1 MRASSRR
8 RARAPTARRFFALF
22 SSLAVAARAAP
33 DKVGCDRKV
42 SGVDIMTKSKIMG
55 WTPSVGSFVTASAP
69 TYGPNDSITITL
81 TGLDKA
87 AFAHASA
94 GTATT
99 ISGFTAKS
107 CGGTAQQYANSGG
120 NVPSGTKT
128 FTWTAPADLTSVLSV
143 DISAGYAAGQGAV
156 TRQTITLTRAA
167 GAACATNQRVS
178 SGACVACPAGSTR
191 VAGDPVY
198 GGDTTCTATLCAT
211 NERVSNN
218 ACVAC
223 TGSATNAAG
232 DDATQSDTTCDGAAC
247 ASNQHVSSGSCT
259 ACPAGTT
266 RAAGDPSG
274 GIDTACAATACGANE
289 RVSNNACVACAAY
302 TTNAAG
308 DLANG
313 GDTACDAASAAP
325 AGPKFIVFALFTAL
339 ACACARV
346 A

>member
-33 DKVGCDRKV
+33 DRVGCDRKV
-42 SGVDIMTKSKIMG
+42 SGVDIMTKSRIMDA
-55 WTPSVGSFVTASAP
+55 TQSVGSFVTASAS

-81 TGLDKA
+81 TGLASA

-107 CGGTAQQYANSGG
+107 CGGTAQQYANSGA
-120 NVPSGTKT
+120 SGTKT

-143 DISAGYAAGQGAV
+143 DISAGYAAGQGVV
-156 TRQTITLTRAA
+156 TRQTITLTRAVV
-167 GAACATNQRVS
+167 AACATNQRVS

-191 VAGDPVY
+191 AAGDPVY
-198 GGDTTCTATLCAT
+198 GGDTTCT
-211 NERVSNN
+211 
-218 ACVAC
+218 
-223 TGSATNAAG
+223 
-232 DDATQSDTTCDGAAC
+232 
-247 ASNQHVSSGSCT
+247 
-259 ACPAGTT
+259 
-266 RAAGDPSG
+266 
-274 GIDTACAATACGANE
+274 ATACGANE

-346 A
+346 ALFHFISIQFNLIFFAFSVRCDLHSSSIPLPSSRARRDAAHARAAARR

>member
-33 DKVGCDRKV
+33 DRVGCDRKV
-42 SGVDIMTKSKIMG
+42 SGVDIMTKSRIMG
-55 WTPSVGSFVTASAP
+55 ETPSVGSFVTASAP
-69 TYGPNDSITITL
+69 TYGPNDPITITL
-81 TGLDKA
+81 TGLARA

-107 CGGTAQQYANSGG
+107 CGATAQQYANSGA
-120 NVPSGTKT
+120 SGTKQ

-167 GAACATNQRVS
+167 GATCATNQRVS

-191 VAGDPVY
+191 AAGDPVC

-223 TGSATNAAG
+223 AGSATNAAG

-266 RAAGDPSG
+266 RAAGDPVYG
-274 GIDTACAATACGANE
+274 GDTTCTATACGANE

>member
-33 DKVGCDRKV
+33 DRVGCDRKV
-42 SGVDIMTKSKIMG
+42 SGVDIMTKSRIMNR
-55 WTPSVGSFVTASAP
+55 TPSVGSFVTASAP

-81 TGLDKA
+81 TGLASA

-107 CGGTAQQYANSGG
+107 CGGTAQQYANSGA
-120 NVPSGTKT
+120 SGTKT
-128 FTWTAPADLTSVLSV
+128 FTWTAPADLTSVSSV

-156 TRQTITLTRAA
+156 TRQTITLTRAT

-191 VAGDPVY
+191 AAGDPVY

-223 TGSATNAAG
+223 AGSATNAAG

-247 ASNQHVSSGSCT
+247 ASNQHVSSSSCT

-266 RAAGDPSG
+266 RAAGDPVYG
-274 GIDTACAATACGANE
+274 GDTTCTATACGANE

>member
-33 DKVGCDRKV
+33 DRVGCDRKV
-42 SGVDIMTKSKIMG
+42 SGVDIMTKSTIMG
-55 WTPSVGSFVTASAP
+55 RQPSVGSFVTASAS

-81 TGLDKA
+81 TGLASA

-107 CGGTAQQYANSGG
+107 CGGTAQQYANSGA
-120 NVPSGTKT
+120 SGTKT

-191 VAGDPVY
+191 AAGDPVY

-223 TGSATNAAG
+223 AGSATNAAG

-247 ASNQHVSSGSCT
+247 ASNQHVSSSSCT

-266 RAAGDPSG
+266 RAAGDPVYG
-274 GIDTACAATACGANE
+274 GDTTCTATACGANE

>member
-22 SSLAVAARAAP
+22 SSLAVAARARP

-42 SGVDIMTKSKIMG
+42 SGVDIMTKATIMG
-55 WTPSVGSFVTASAP
+55 ATPSVGSFVTASAS

-81 TGLDKA
+81 TGLASA

-94 GTATT
+94 GTADT

-107 CGGTAQQYANSGG
+107 CGGTAQQYANSGA
-120 NVPSGTKT
+120 SGTKT
-128 FTWTAPADLTSVLSV
+128 FTWTAPADLTSVSSV
-143 DISAGYAAGQGAV
+143 DISAGYAAVQGAV
-156 TRQTITLTRAA
+156 TRQTITLTRAT

-191 VAGDPVY
+191 AAGDPVY

-223 TGSATNAAG
+223 TGSATNVAG

-266 RAAGDPSG
+266 RDAGDDPSG
-274 GIDTACAATACGANE
+274 GIDTACAVTACGANE

-325 AGPKFIVFALFTAL
+325 AGPKCIVFALFTAL

>member
-22 SSLAVAARAAP
+22 SSLAVAARATP

-42 SGVDIMTKSKIMG
+42 SGVDIMTKPRIMNR
-55 WTPSVGSFVTASAP
+55 TPSVGSFVTASAP

-81 TGLDKA
+81 TGLASA

-107 CGGTAQQYANSGG
+107 CGGTAQQYANSGA
-120 NVPSGTKT
+120 SGTKT

-167 GAACATNQRVS
+167 TACGANERVS
-178 SGACVACPAGSTR
+178 NNACVACPAGSTR
-191 VAGDPVY
+191 TAGDPVY

-223 TGSATNAAG
+223 AGSATNAAG

-247 ASNQHVSSGSCT
+247 ASNQHVSSSSCT

-266 RAAGDPSG
+266 RAAGDPVYG
-274 GIDTACAATACGANE
+274 GDTTCTATACGANE

>member
-33 DKVGCDRKV
+33 DRVGCDRKV

-55 WTPSVGSFVTASAP
+55 WTPSVGSFVTASASK
-69 TYGPNDSITITL
+69 YGPNDSITITL
-81 TGLDKA
+81 TGLASA

-107 CGGTAQQYANSGG
+107 CGGTVQQYANSGA
-120 NVPSGTKT
+120 SGTKT
-128 FTWTAPADLTSVLSV
+128 FTWTAPADLTSVSCV

-223 TGSATNAAG
+223 AGSATNAAG

-266 RAAGDPSG
+266 RAAGDPVYG
-274 GIDTACAATACGANE
+274 GDTTCTATACGANE

>member
-33 DKVGCDRKV
+33 NKVGCDRKV
-42 SGVDIMTKSKIMG
+42 SGVDIMTKSKIMSA
-55 WTPSVGSFVTASAP
+55 TPSVGSFVTASASM
-69 TYGPNDSITITL
+69 YGPNDSITITL
-81 TGLDKA
+81 TGLASA

-107 CGGTAQQYANSGG
+107 CGGTAQQYANYGA
-120 NVPSGTKT
+120 SGTKQ
-128 FTWTAPADLTSVLSV
+128 FTWTAPADLTSVSSV

-156 TRQTITLTRAA
+156 TRQTITLTRAVV
-167 GAACATNQRVS
+167 AACATNQRVS

-191 VAGDPVY
+191 TAGDPVY
-198 GGDTTCTATLCAT
+198 GG
-211 NERVSNN
+211 
-218 ACVAC
+218 
-223 TGSATNAAG
+223 
-232 DDATQSDTTCDGAAC
+232 DTTCDGAAC

-266 RAAGDPSG
+266 RAAGDDPSG

>member
-22 SSLAVAARAAP
+22 SSLAVAARATP
-33 DKVGCDRKV
+33 DRVGCDRKV

-55 WTPSVGSFVTASAP
+55 WTPSVGSFVTASAS

-81 TGLDKA
+81 TGLASA

-107 CGGTAQQYANSGG
+107 CGGTAQQYANYGA
-120 NVPSGTKT
+120 SGTKQ
-128 FTWTAPADLTSVLSV
+128 FTWTAPADLTSVSSV

-191 VAGDPVY
+191 AAGDPVC

-223 TGSATNAAG
+223 AGSATNAAG
-232 DDATQSDTTCDGAAC
+232 DDATQSDTTCDGAAS
-247 ASNQHVSSGSCT
+247 ASNQHVSSSSCT

-266 RAAGDPSG
+266 RAAGDPVYG
-274 GIDTACAATACGANE
+274 GDTTCTATACGANE

>member
-22 SSLAVAARAAP
+22 SSLAVAARARP
-33 DKVGCDRKV
+33 DRVGCDRKV
-42 SGVDIMTKSKIMG
+42 SGVDIMTKAKIMG

-81 TGLDKA
+81 TGLASA

-107 CGGTAQQYANSGG
+107 CGGTAQQYANSG
-120 NVPSGTKT
+120 PSGTKQ
-128 FTWTAPADLTSVLSV
+128 FTWTAPADLTSVSSV
-143 DISAGYAAGQGAV
+143 DISAGYAAGQSAV
-156 TRQTITLTRAA
+156 TRQTITLTRAL
-167 GAACATNQRVS
+167 GAACAANQRVS

-191 VAGDPVY
+191 AAGDPVY
-198 GGDTTCTATLCAT
+198 GGDTTCT
-211 NERVSNN
+211 
-218 ACVAC
+218 
-223 TGSATNAAG
+223 
-232 DDATQSDTTCDGAAC
+232 
-247 ASNQHVSSGSCT
+247 
-259 ACPAGTT
+259 
-266 RAAGDPSG
+266 
-274 GIDTACAATACGANE
+274 ATACGANE

>member
-22 SSLAVAARAAP
+22 SSLAVAAHARP

-42 SGVDIMTKSKIMG
+42 SGVDIMTKTTIMG
-55 WTPSVGSFVTASAP
+55 APPSDGSFVTASAS
-69 TYGPNDSITITL
+69 TYGPNDAITITL
-81 TGLDKA
+81 TGLASA

-107 CGGTAQQYANSGG
+107 CGGTAQQYANLGA
-120 NVPSGTKT
+120 SGTKT
-128 FTWTAPADLTSVLSV
+128 FTLTAPADLTSVSSV

-167 GAACATNQRVS
+167 GTACATNQRVS

-191 VAGDPVY
+191 AAGDPVY

-223 TGSATNAAG
+223 TGSANAAG

-266 RAAGDPSG
+266 RAAGDDPSG

>member
-22 SSLAVAARAAP
+22 SSLAVAAHARP
-33 DKVGCDRKV
+33 DRVGCDRKV
-42 SGVDIMTKSKIMG
+42 SGVDIMTKSRIMG
-55 WTPSVGSFVTASAP
+55 ATPSVGSFVTASAS

-81 TGLDKA
+81 TGLASA

-107 CGGTAQQYANSGG
+107 CGGTAQQYANSGA
-120 NVPSGTKT
+120 SGTKT

-191 VAGDPVY
+191 AAGDPVY

-247 ASNQHVSSGSCT
+247 ASNQHVSSSSCT

-266 RAAGDPSG
+266 RAAGDPVYG
-274 GIDTACAATACGANE
+274 GDTTCTATACGANE

>member
-22 SSLAVAARAAP
+22 SSLAVAAHARP
-33 DKVGCDRKV
+33 DRVGCDRKV
-42 SGVDIMTKSKIMG
+42 SGVDIMTKSKIMDR
-55 WTPSVGSFVTASAP
+55 TPSVGSFVTASAP

-107 CGGTAQQYANSGG
+107 CGGTVQQYANSGA
-120 NVPSGTKT
+120 SGTKT

-143 DISAGYAAGQGAV
+143 DISAGYAAGQSAV

-167 GAACATNQRVS
+167 GVACATNQRVS

-247 ASNQHVSSGSCT
+247 ASNQHVSSSSCT

-266 RAAGDPSG
+266 RAAGDPVYG
-274 GIDTACAATACGANE
+274 GDTTCTATACGANE

>member
-42 SGVDIMTKSKIMG
+42 SGVDIMTKSTIMDR
-55 WTPSVGSFVTASAP
+55 TPSVGSFVTASAP

-81 TGLDKA
+81 TGLASA

-107 CGGTAQQYANSGG
+107 CGGTAQQYANSGA
-120 NVPSGTKT
+120 SGTKQ

-143 DISAGYAAGQGAV
+143 DISAGYAAGQSAV
-156 TRQTITLTRAA
+156 TRQTITLTRAP

-191 VAGDPVY
+191 AAGDPVY

-223 TGSATNAAG
+223 AGSATNAAG

-247 ASNQHVSSGSCT
+247 ASNQHVSSSSCT

-266 RAAGDPSG
+266 RAAGDPVYG
-274 GIDTACAATACGANE
+274 GDTTCTATACGANE

>member
-33 DKVGCDRKV
+33 DRVGCDRKV
-42 SGVDIMTKSKIMG
+42 SGVDIMTKPKIMDA
-55 WTPSVGSFVTASAP
+55 TPSVGSFVTASAS

-81 TGLDKA
+81 TGLASA

-107 CGGTAQQYANSGG
+107 CGGTAQQYANSGA
-120 NVPSGTKT
+120 SGTKQ

-191 VAGDPVY
+191 AAGDPVY

-223 TGSATNAAG
+223 AGSATNAAG

-247 ASNQHVSSGSCT
+247 ASNQHVSSSSCT

-266 RAAGDPSG
+266 RAAGDPVYG
-274 GIDTACAATACGANE
+274 GDTTCTATACGANE

>member
-22 SSLAVAARAAP
+22 SSLAVAAHARP
-33 DKVGCDRKV
+33 DKIGCDRMV
-42 SGVDIMTKSKIMG
+42 SGGDIMTKPKIMG
-55 WTPSVGSFVTASAP
+55 ATPSVGSFVTASAS

-81 TGLDKA
+81 TGLASA

-107 CGGTAQQYANSGG
+107 CGGTAQQYANSGA
-120 NVPSGTKT
+120 SGTKT
-128 FTWTAPADLTSVLSV
+128 FTWTAPADLTSVSCV

-156 TRQTITLTRAA
+156 TRQTITLTRAL

-191 VAGDPVY
+191 AAGDPVY

-223 TGSATNAAG
+223 AGSATNAAG

-247 ASNQHVSSGSCT
+247 ASNQHVSSSSCT

-266 RAAGDPSG
+266 RAAGDPVYG
-274 GIDTACAATACGANE
+274 GDTTCTATACGANE

>member
-22 SSLAVAARAAP
+22 SSLAVAARATP
-33 DKVGCDRKV
+33 DRVGCDRKV
-42 SGVDIMTKSKIMG
+42 SGVDIMTKSRIMDR
-55 WTPSVGSFVTASAP
+55 TPSVGSFVTASAP

-81 TGLDKA
+81 TGLASA

-107 CGGTAQQYANSGG
+107 CGGTAQQYANSGA
-120 NVPSGTKT
+120 SGTQQ
-128 FTWTAPADLTSVLSV
+128 FTWTAPADLTSVSSV
-143 DISAGYAAGQGAV
+143 DISAGYAAGYAAV
-156 TRQTITLTRAA
+156 TRQTITLTRAVV
-167 GAACATNQRVS
+167 AACATNQRVS

-191 VAGDPVY
+191 AAGDPVC

-232 DDATQSDTTCDGAAC
+232 DAATQSDTTCDGAAC
-247 ASNQHVSSGSCT
+247 ASNQHVSSSSCT

-266 RAAGDPSG
+266 RAAGDPVYG
-274 GIDTACAATACGANE
+274 GDTTCTATACGANE

-325 AGPKFIVFALFTAL
+325 AGPKFIAFALFTAL

>member
-33 DKVGCDRKV
+33 EKVGCDRKV

-55 WTPSVGSFVTASAP
+55 WTPSVGSFVTASASK
-69 TYGPNDSITITL
+69 YGPNDPITITL
-81 TGLDKA
+81 TGLPVSA

-107 CGGTAQQYANSGG
+107 CGGTAQQYANSGA
-120 NVPSGTKT
+120 SGTKQ
-128 FTWTAPADLTSVLSV
+128 FTWTAPADLTSVSSV

-156 TRQTITLTRAA
+156 TRQTITLTRAVV
-167 GAACATNQRVS
+167 AACATNQRVS

-247 ASNQHVSSGSCT
+247 ASNQHVSSSSCT

-266 RAAGDPSG
+266 RAAGDPVYG
-274 GIDTACAATACGANE
+274 GDTTCTATACGANE

>member
-33 DKVGCDRKV
+33 DRVGCDRKV
-42 SGVDIMTKSKIMG
+42 SGVDIMTKSRIMNR
-55 WTPSVGSFVTASAP
+55 TPSVGSFVTASAP

-81 TGLDKA
+81 TGLASA

-107 CGGTAQQYANSGG
+107 CGGTAQQYANSGA
-120 NVPSGTKT
+120 SGTKT

-167 GAACATNQRVS
+167 TACGANERVS
-178 SGACVACPAGSTR
+178 NNACVACPAGSTR
-191 VAGDPVY
+191 TAGDPVY

-223 TGSATNAAG
+223 AGSATNAAG

-266 RAAGDPSG
+266 RAAGDDPSG

>member
-22 SSLAVAARAAP
+22 SSLAVAARARP
-33 DKVGCDRKV
+33 DRVGCDRKV
-42 SGVDIMTKSKIMG
+42 SGVDIMTKPKIMG
-55 WTPSVGSFVTASAP
+55 WTPSVGSFVTASP
-69 TYGPNDSITITL
+69 TTYGPNDSITITL
-81 TGLDKA
+81 TGLASA

-107 CGGTAQQYANSGG
+107 CGGTAQQYANSGA
-120 NVPSGTKT
+120 SGTKT

-156 TRQTITLTRAA
+156 TRQTITLTRAVV
-167 GAACATNQRVS
+167 AACATNQRVS

-191 VAGDPVY
+191 AAGDPVC

-211 NERVSNN
+211 NERVSSF

-247 ASNQHVSSGSCT
+247 ASNQHVSSSSCT

-266 RAAGDPSG
+266 RAAGDPVYG
-274 GIDTACAATACGANE
+274 GDTTCTATACGANE

>member
-42 SGVDIMTKSKIMG
+42 SGVDIMTKSKIMSA
-55 WTPSVGSFVTASAP
+55 TPSVGSFVTASASM
-69 TYGPNDSITITL
+69 YGPNDSITITL
-81 TGLDKA
+81 TGLASA

-107 CGGTAQQYANSGG
+107 CGGTAQQYANYGA
-120 NVPSGTKT
+120 SGTKQ
-128 FTWTAPADLTSVLSV
+128 FTWTAPADLTSVSSV
-143 DISAGYAAGQGAV
+143 DISAGYAAGYAAV
-156 TRQTITLTRAA
+156 TRQTITLTRAT

-223 TGSATNAAG
+223 AGSATNAAG

-266 RAAGDPSG
+266 RAAGDDPSG

-289 RVSNNACVACAAY
+289 RVSNNACVAVSY
-302 TTNAAG
+302 THLT
-308 DLANG
+308 LP
-313 GDTACDAASAAP
+313 T
-325 AGPKFIVFALFTAL
+325 KRIV
-339 ACACARV
+339 
-346 A
+346 

>member
-22 SSLAVAARAAP
+22 SSLAVAARATP

-42 SGVDIMTKSKIMG
+42 SGVDIMTKPRIMNR
-55 WTPSVGSFVTASAP
+55 TPSVGSFVTASAP

-81 TGLDKA
+81 TGLASA

-120 NVPSGTKT
+120 NIPSGTKT
-128 FTWTAPADLTSVLSV
+128 FTWTAPADLTSVSSV

-156 TRQTITLTRAA
+156 TRQTITLTRAT

-191 VAGDPVY
+191 AAGDPVY

-211 NERVSNN
+211 NERVSSF

-247 ASNQHVSSGSCT
+247 ASNQHVSSSSCT

-266 RAAGDPSG
+266 RAAGDPVYG
-274 GIDTACAATACGANE
+274 GDTTCTATACGANE

>member
-33 DKVGCDRKV
+33 DRVGCDRKV
-42 SGVDIMTKSKIMG
+42 SGVDIMTKSRIMG
-55 WTPSVGSFVTASAP
+55 ATPSVGSFVTASAS

-81 TGLDKA
+81 TGLASA

-107 CGGTAQQYANSGG
+107 CGGTAQQYANSGA
-120 NVPSGTKT
+120 SGTKT
-128 FTWTAPADLTSVLSV
+128 FTWTAPADLTSVSSV

-156 TRQTITLTRAA
+156 TRQTITLTRAVV
-167 GAACATNQRVS
+167 AACATNQRVS

-191 VAGDPVY
+191 AAGDPVY
-198 GGDTTCTATLCAT
+198 GGDTTCT
-211 NERVSNN
+211 
-218 ACVAC
+218 
-223 TGSATNAAG
+223 
-232 DDATQSDTTCDGAAC
+232 
-247 ASNQHVSSGSCT
+247 
-259 ACPAGTT
+259 
-266 RAAGDPSG
+266 
-274 GIDTACAATACGANE
+274 ATACGANE

-325 AGPKFIVFALFTAL
+325 AGPKFIAFALFTAL

>member
-22 SSLAVAARAAP
+22 SSLAVAAHARP
-33 DKVGCDRKV
+33 DRVGCDRKV

-55 WTPSVGSFVTASAP
+55 WTPSVGSFVTASASK
-69 TYGPNDSITITL
+69 YGPNDSITITL
-81 TGLDKA
+81 TGLASA

-107 CGGTAQQYANSGG
+107 CGGTAQQYANSGA
-120 NVPSGTKT
+120 SGTKT
-128 FTWTAPADLTSVLSV
+128 FTWTAPADLTSVSCV

-191 VAGDPVY
+191 AAGDPVY

-211 NERVSNN
+211 NERVSSF

-247 ASNQHVSSGSCT
+247 ASNQHVSSSSCT

-266 RAAGDPSG
+266 RAAGDPVYG
-274 GIDTACAATACGANE
+274 GDTTCTATACGANE

>member
-42 SGVDIMTKSKIMG
+42 SGVDIMTKARIMG
-55 WTPSVGSFVTASAP
+55 ATPSVGSFVTASAS

-81 TGLDKA
+81 TGLASA

-107 CGGTAQQYANSGG
+107 CGGTAQQYANSGA
-120 NVPSGTKT
+120 SGTKT

-143 DISAGYAAGQGAV
+143 DISAGYAAGQGVV
-156 TRQTITLTRAA
+156 TRQTITLTRAVV
-167 GAACATNQRVS
+167 AACATNQRVS

-198 GGDTTCTATLCAT
+198 GGDTTCT
-211 NERVSNN
+211 
-218 ACVAC
+218 
-223 TGSATNAAG
+223 
-232 DDATQSDTTCDGAAC
+232 
-247 ASNQHVSSGSCT
+247 
-259 ACPAGTT
+259 
-266 RAAGDPSG
+266 
-274 GIDTACAATACGANE
+274 ATACGANE